1 MRRLANSLPF
11 VLSATFSLAG
21 CSDGEASRAC
31 TEAINCFAGE
41 VCYAGFCTPDP
52 GSEADADAPD
62 ASEDADSPDAKD
74 RDANAP
80 DVEDGDVEE
89 PDAEEPDADEPDAE
103 EPDVDDPDA
112 EEPDADEP
120 DADHPDTDEP
130 VDDDLYTI
138 EVTWENSEWSE
149 GDPNLDVDLHYC
161 LQGAAEFEQIIHTE
175 LCINDQNT
183 SDTWT
188 IAGTDV
194 EVHQRAS
201 TFRIPGPERVEH
213 PYIEADTITYVGVH
227 SFNYEGIDRLTATLR
242 VRRGDTV
249 IYEDQREVIGYGAV
263 WFAAHIVWS
272 ALGPPIIFEGL
283 DCTEDCVGDGFYAMP
298 VPLPQPEP

>member
-1 MRRLANSLPF
+1 MRRLAISLPL
-11 VLSATFSLAG
+11 VLSTTFSLAA

-52 GSEADADAPD
+52 GSEADAEDPDTPDAEALDADALDADAPD
-62 ASEDADSPDAKD
+62 VDDRDVDDPDAD
-74 RDANAP
+74 
-80 DVEDGDVEE
+80 E
-89 PDAEEPDADEPDAE
+89 PDANQPDADEPDAE
-103 EPDVDDPDA
+103 DPDVDD
-112 EEPDADEP
+112 PDADEP
-120 DADHPDTDEP
+120 DADQPDADEP
-130 VDDDLYTI
+130 VDDDLYAI
-138 EVTWENSEWSE
+138 EVTWENAEWSE

-161 LQGAAEFEQIIHTE
+161 LQGAAEFEQSIRTE
-175 LCINDQNT
+175 LCVNDQNT

-201 TFRIPGPERVEH
+201 TFRMPEPERVEH
-213 PYIEADTITYVGVH
+213 TYIEADTITYVGVH

-272 ALGPPIIFEGL
+272 SLGPPIIFEGL
-283 DCTEDCVGDGFYAMP
+283 DCTENCVGDGFYAMP